1 MKKLKKISLIG
12 CSILTSVTMLSLNV
26 SADSQT
32 IFENGYSTQNAINSE
47 IAPLSL
53 NADFTYNGGAYR
65 ILDSNNVTF
74 MGVSDSS
81 IKSFSIPSRAL
92 DAANKKYYQISQI
105 GYPNA
110 SMPGA
115 NSGLMD
121 IETIDSVPGSVT
133 VINKF
138 AFYGSNLKSINL
150 SNLNGL
156 TNITYCA
163 FACCTQLETVMLPC
177 YMSSIDGS
185 AFAGCKSLTNFTIY
199 SDGKGE
205 CWLNRIGPYAFA
217 DCSSLR
223 RINIPFTSSLTIDNY
238 ALSGMG
244 GTSSNPV
251 VISLGSSINNYY
263 YGYITVG
270 SSEIQLLKNKTLV
283 FSGNLSRYF
292 LKDTDG
298 NDLNWNGTLK

>member
-1 MKKLKKISLIG
+1 MNKLKRISLIG
-12 CSILTSVTMLSLNV
+12 CSILTSFTMLSLNV
-26 SADSQT
+26 SADSPS
-32 IFENGYSTQNAINSE
+32 IFQNGYGTQNAINNE

-81 IKSFSIPSRAL
+81 IKNFSIPSRAL
-92 DAANKKYYQISQI
+92 DAANKKYYQITQI
-105 GYPNA
+105 GFPNA

-121 IETIDSVPGSVT
+121 IESIDSVPGSVT

-163 FACCTQLETVMLPC
+163 FACCDQLETVMLPC
-177 YMSSIDGS
+177 YLSSIDGT
-185 AFAGCKSLTNFTIY
+185 AFAGCPSLTNFTIY

-205 CWLNRIGPYAFA
+205 CWLNKIGSSAFA
-217 DCSSLR
+217 NCTSLR
-223 RINIPFTSSLTIDNY
+223 RINIPFTTSLTIDNN

-251 VISLGSSINNYY
+251 VIALGSSSNNYY
-263 YGYITVG
+263 YGYITIN
-270 SSEIQLLKNKTLV
+270 SSEIQQLKNKTLV
-283 FSGNLSRYF
+283 FSGNLSKYF
-292 LKDTDG
+292 LRDADG
-298 NDLNWNGTLK
+298 NDLNWDGTLK